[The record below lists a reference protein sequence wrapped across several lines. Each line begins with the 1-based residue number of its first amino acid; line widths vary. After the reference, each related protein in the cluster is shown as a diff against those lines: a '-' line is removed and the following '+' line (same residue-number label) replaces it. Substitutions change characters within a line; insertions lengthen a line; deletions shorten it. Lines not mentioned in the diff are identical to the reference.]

1 MSELNKNE
9 HVDQEEEEYDELD
22 DLLDED
28 PSKLDE
34 EGFEE
39 EGKNSQLPSTSGPK
53 EGTRQLDNE
62 DPEVKEMMNE
72 LQKEFESMMKEEGDG
87 NKDVEQA
94 ENFQQVLQMLGEA
107 SKTSSNIAGPAAEG
121 EPQGFKNVVSKTL
134 DRLKENGTKVDSN
147 LAKEEKQKNPDDVL
161 SQLLDQLVENGNG
174 EGEEGMDNAILNI
187 LNQMASKEVLYQPM
201 KEMNVEF
208 TEWLHDHQDD
218 EEHKDKIDTYKK
230 QYGIVGKIVNIYE
243 SDTYTNEAYR
253 EEITNLLDELEQLG
267 DSPVSKGFNK
277 NGNGNI
283 GSKDDSDNNELND
296 IAKMLEIDG
305 DDKNLGNLDKELA
318 DTCKQQ

>member
-1 MSELNKNE
+1 MSEVNRTG
-9 HVDQEEEEYDELD
+9 HVHQEEEEYDELD

-28 PSKLDE
+28 PSKLDQ

-39 EGKNSQLPSTSGPK
+39 KDEESKLPSVGVPN
-53 EGTRQLDNE
+53 ERTRQLDNE

-72 LQKEFESMMKEEGDG
+72 LQKEFENMMKEEGDA
-87 NKDVEQA
+87 NKKVEQA

-107 SKTSSNIAGPAAEG
+107 SKTSSNAAEPAAEG
-121 EPQGFKNVVSKTL
+121 EPQGFKTVVSKTL
-134 DRLKENGTKVDSN
+134 DRLKENGSKVDSN
-147 LAKEEKQKNPDDVL
+147 LAKEEKQKNPDNVL
-161 SQLLDQLVENGNG
+161 SQLLDQLVENGEG

-201 KEMNVEF
+201 KEMHIEF
-208 TEWLHDHQDD
+208 TEWLNDHQDE

-230 QYGIVGKIVNIYE
+230 QYGIVGQIVNIYE
-243 SDTYTNEAYR
+243 TDTYTNESYR
-253 EEITNLLDELEQLG
+253 EEVTNLLDELEQLG
-267 DSPVSKGFNK
+267 DSPVGKGFNN

-283 GSKDDSDNNELND
+283 NSKDDANSNELND

-305 DDKNLGNLDKELA
+305 DDKNLRNLDKELA